1 MNLLRRL
8 EQTHKVVS
16 SVRFTLPSVAE
27 ADEVFAAYEL
37 AHTSIEQFMH
47 NTHNEWFNTIEP
59 SLSKE
64 LQANLLVTD
73 KAAGERSQPTRQAWA
88 TRRAPLR
95 HVHGSIGDHGKD
107 ATCMQQR

>member
-8 EQTHKVVS
+8 EQTHKIVS
-16 SVRFTLPSVAE
+16 GVRFTLPAVQEAE
-27 ADEVFAAYEL
+27 EVFAAYEL

-64 LQANLLVTD
+64 LQANLLVAD
-73 KAAGERSQPTRQAWA
+73 KASGEQCGGEQPGKGQEA
-88 TRRAPLR
+88 RA
-95 HVHGSIGDHGKD
+95 
-107 ATCMQQR
+107 